1 MYKTFELCPEAEL
14 SPYKTFECGQCFRWN
29 DDGSG
34 AYVGVASG
42 RAARVYAADGAARIE
57 CADGD
62 LDFWRVYLDMDTD
75 YAAARESVM
84 IGDYLTEC
92 AEYGAGIRILR
103 QDKWEALC
111 SFIISQCNNI
121 PRIKGIVEKLCALFG
136 EAFDTPWGVRYSF
149 PPASRVA
156 LLEEP
161 ELAPLRAGYR
171 AAYIIGAARAVAS
184 VGALSE
190 LPGALRGE
198 LSGGLDAVILPEL
211 LRLLLDERRMG
222 WDDAV
227 CLVSECFDLRMAGSG
242 GSVAVPLGAV
252 AALQPRTAS
261 LIRAVND
268 RLCSRLWDAWPGDW
282 RRIGESAVI
291 RDEEVYTETL
301 CAAMCAHIFCTK
313 ERRAGS
319 LRSMYILAPARFTDI

>member
-136 EAFDTPWGVRYSF
+136 EAFNTPWGVRHSF
-149 PPASRVA
+149 PSASRVA

-184 VGALSE
+184 
-190 LPGALRGE
+190 GE
-198 LSGGLDAVILPEL
+198 V
-211 LRLLLDERRMG
+211 
-222 WDDAV
+222 
-227 CLVSECFDLRMAGSG
+227 DLEYA
-242 GSVAVPLGAV
+242 
-252 AALQPRTAS
+252 AS
-261 LIRAVND
+261 LCGNEARKYLKGLNGVGDKVANCAVLFGLHRMDAFPVDVWIKRALKEHMPAD
-268 RLCSRLWDAWPGDW
+268 FDPASL
-282 RRIGESAVI
+282 GEYAGLAQQYMFFAERERSA
-291 RDEEVYTETL
+291 RGMLT
-301 CAAMCAHIFCTK
+301 
-313 ERRAGS
+313 
-319 LRSMYILAPARFTDI
+319 

>member
-42 RAARVYAADGAARIE
+42 RAARVYAAEGAAHIE

-149 PPASRVA
+149 PSASRVA

-184 VGALSE
+184 
-190 LPGALRGE
+190 GE
-198 LSGGLDAVILPEL
+198 V
-211 LRLLLDERRMG
+211 
-222 WDDAV
+222 
-227 CLVSECFDLRMAGSG
+227 DLEYA
-242 GSVAVPLGAV
+242 
-252 AALQPRTAS
+252 AS
-261 LIRAVND
+261 LCGNEARKYLKGLNGVGDKVANCAVLFGLHRMDAFPVDVWIKRALKEHMPAGFD
-268 RLCSRLWDAWPGDW
+268 PASL
-282 RRIGESAVI
+282 GEYAGLAQQYMFFAERERSA
-291 RDEEVYTETL
+291 RGMLT
-301 CAAMCAHIFCTK
+301 
-313 ERRAGS
+313 
-319 LRSMYILAPARFTDI
+319 

>member
-121 PRIKGIVEKLCALFG
+121 PRIKDIVEKLCALFG
-136 EAFDTPWGVRYSF
+136 EAFNTPWGVRYSF
-149 PPASRVA
+149 PSASRVA

-184 VGALSE
+184 
-190 LPGALRGE
+190 GE
-198 LSGGLDAVILPEL
+198 V
-211 LRLLLDERRMG
+211 
-222 WDDAV
+222 
-227 CLVSECFDLRMAGSG
+227 DLEYA
-242 GSVAVPLGAV
+242 
-252 AALQPRTAS
+252 AS
-261 LIRAVND
+261 LCGNEARKYLKGLNGVGDKVANCAVLFGLHRMDAFPVDVWIKRALKEHMPAGFD
-268 RLCSRLWDAWPGDW
+268 PASL
-282 RRIGESAVI
+282 GEYAGLAQQYMFFAERERSA
-291 RDEEVYTETL
+291 RGMLT
-301 CAAMCAHIFCTK
+301 
-313 ERRAGS
+313 
-319 LRSMYILAPARFTDI
+319 